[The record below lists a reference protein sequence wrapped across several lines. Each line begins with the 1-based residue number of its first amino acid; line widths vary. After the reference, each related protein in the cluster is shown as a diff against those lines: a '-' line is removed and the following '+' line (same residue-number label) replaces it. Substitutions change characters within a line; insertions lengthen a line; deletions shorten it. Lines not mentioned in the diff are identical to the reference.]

1 MHLHLGHAMVNGL
14 KLHFQI
20 ARIIIIDAYMYTADL
35 LLPLHNYCSAYYQ
48 QPMKNFT

>member
-1 MHLHLGHAMVNGL
+1 
-14 KLHFQI
+14 
-20 ARIIIIDAYMYTADL
+20 MYTADL